1 VKTVYVETSVV
12 SYLTALPA
20 RDLLVAAWQSAT
32 HHWWR
37 TRRSAFE
44 LCTSQLVLDEAT
56 AGHPEAA
63 ERRLRCLA
71 DIPILP
77 IADAASDLAVSL
89 LKEGALPEKAADDAL
104 HLAIAAYHGVDYLLT
119 WNCRHLD
126 NAEMKPVMRSVCTIR
141 GYACPEIC
149 TPLELMG
156 DEHEG

>member
-1 VKTVYVETSVV
+1 MKTVYIETSLI

-32 HHWWR
+32 HQWWR
-37 TRRSAFE
+37 VRRQNFE
-44 LCTSQLVLDEAT
+44 LFTSQLVLDEAA

-63 ERRLRCLA
+63 DRRLRCLSG
-71 DIPILP
+71 IPILP
-77 IADAASDLAVSL
+77 ITDAASDLAVSL
-89 LKEGALPEKAADDAL
+89 LKEGALPERAADDAL

-126 NAEMKPVMRSVCTIR
+126 NAEMKPVMRSVCAIH

-156 DEHEG
+156 DKHER

>member
-1 VKTVYVETSVV
+1 MKTVYIETSVV

-20 RDLLVAAWQSAT
+20 RDLLVSAWQSAT
-32 HHWWR
+32 HQWWLN
-37 TRRSAFE
+37 RRSNFE
-44 LCTSQLVLDEAT
+44 LVTSQLVLDEA
-56 AGHPEAA
+56 AVGHPEAA
-63 ERRLRCLA
+63 ERRLRSLA
-71 DIPILP
+71 GIPILP
-77 IADAASDLAVSL
+77 ITGAASELAVCL

-126 NAEMKPVMRSVCTIR
+126 NAEMKPVMRSVCAIC
-141 GYACPEIC
+141 GHACPEIC

>member
-1 VKTVYVETSVV
+1 MKTVYIETSVV

-32 HHWWR
+32 LQWWQN
-37 TRRSAFE
+37 RRADFE
-44 LCTSQLVLDEAT
+44 LCTSQLVLDEAA

-63 ERRLRCLA
+63 ERRRRSLA
-71 DIPILP
+71 NIPILP
-77 IADAASDLAVSL
+77 ITSAVSDLAASL

-126 NAEMKPVMRSVCTIR
+126 NAEMKPMMRSVCAVH
-141 GYACPEIC
+141 GYVCPEIC

-156 DEHEG
+156 DENER

>member
-1 VKTVYVETSVV
+1 MKTVYIETSVV

-32 HHWWR
+32 LQWWR
-37 TRRSAFE
+37 NRRSGFE
-44 LCTSQLVLDEAT
+44 LCTSQLVLDEAS

-63 ERRLRCLA
+63 ERRMRSLA
-71 DIPILP
+71 GIPILP
-77 IADAASDLAVSL
+77 IADAVSDLADAL
-89 LKEGALPEKAADDAL
+89 LKEGVLPEKAADDAL

-126 NAEMKPVMRSVCTIR
+126 NAEMKPLMRSTCAVH
-141 GYACPEIC
+141 GYVCPEIC

-156 DEHEG
+156 DEHER

>member
-1 VKTVYVETSVV
+1 MKTVYIETSVV

-20 RDLLVAAWQSAT
+20 RDLLAAAWQSAT
-32 HHWWR
+32 LQWWGN
-37 TRRSAFE
+37 RRPRFE
-44 LCTSQLVLDEAT
+44 LYTSQLVLDEAAT
-56 AGHPEAA
+56 GHPDAA
-63 ERRLRCLA
+63 ERRLRSLV

-77 IADAASDLAVSL
+77 ITDAASELAASL
-89 LKEGALPEKAADDAL
+89 LKDGALPEKAADDAL

-126 NAEMKPVMRSVCTIR
+126 NAEMKPVMRSVCAIH